1 MFGGLPEPFA
11 ECGDQL
17 ASSDFLSYPGTGLH
31 GFKGHLEEAVQ
42 VVPLG
47 GHGHAKAKGR
57 DQQGHRGQERLVRHL
72 VFLQGVSE

>member
-47 GHGHAKAKGR
+47 GHGHAEAQGR
-57 DQQGHRGQERLVRHL
+57 DQQGHRGEEGLVRHL
-72 VFLQGVSE
+72 VFLQGISE